1 MAKASTSKKT
11 AKKAPKKGAK
21 KGAKTKPKSSAAS
34 TAKMLK
40 LIQSLDLQVLHL
52 KFKAS
57 PPAAAV
63 PLPAPTVGLEKTVA
77 LAAVA
82 AAPAAAPAAAEAM
95 AEDLV
100 GGSPSLHADPK
111 LWRRLVQLCL
121 LSIEKDLALNT
132 PASEGLALSKPAD
145 LELYVISQ
153 EERFDLLDLHDA
165 TFQALA
171 DAGHALA
178 VNHAKAAATKV
189 DTIAPGDP
197 GADSMLADLRALS
210 DDIRG
215 DQNFSTVLNLLEAA
229 TAAYAG
235 TPIPP

>member
-11 AKKAPKKGAK
+11 AKKAAKKAPKKGAK
-21 KGAKTKPKSSAAS
+21 AKPKSSAPS
-34 TAKMLK
+34 TANMLK

-63 PLPAPTVGLEKTVA
+63 PLPAPAVGLDTPVA

-82 AAPAAAPAAAEAM
+82 AAPPEAEAM
-95 AEDLV
+95 AEGLV
-100 GGSPSLHADPK
+100 GGLPSLHADPQ
-111 LWRRLVQLCL
+111 LWRRLVRLCL
-121 LSIEKDLALNT
+121 LSIEQDLALNT

-165 TFQALA
+165 AFQALA

-178 VNHAKAAATKV
+178 VNHAKAAATRV
-189 DTIAPGDP
+189 ESIAPGDP
-197 GADSMLADLRALS
+197 GADSMLADLKALS

-235 TPIPP
+235 TPIPA